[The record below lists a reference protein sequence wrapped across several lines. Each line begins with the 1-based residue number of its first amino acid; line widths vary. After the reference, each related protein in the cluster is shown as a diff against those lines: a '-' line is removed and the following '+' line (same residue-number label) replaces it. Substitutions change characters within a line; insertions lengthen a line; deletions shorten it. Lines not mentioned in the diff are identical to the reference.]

1 MKILVQKIK
10 LKLLSDSEG
19 GSSLPFSKGKD
30 EGFTLVELIL
40 YLAIASLI
48 VVFASVFIHNLL
60 ESKVKNQAI
69 LEVEEQGVQTL
80 NLITQT
86 IRNAEDINSP
96 AKGDSSSELS
106 LAVSDASKS
115 PTVFDVSQETLRI
128 KEGDS
133 SATALTSNRV
143 WVDEIHFRNL
153 SRDGTPGIVRI
164 ELTLS
169 YASEGQ
175 TQAYQ
180 YSKTFYASAALS

>member
-1 MKILVQKIK
+1 MFHKKRNLN
-10 LKLLSDSEG
+10 LLSDSKK
-19 GSSLPFSKGKD
+19 GSPLTFFLKKG

-40 YLAIASLI
+40 YLAIASMI

-60 ESKVKNQAI
+60 ESKIKNQAI

-80 NLITQT
+80 NFVTQA
-86 IRNAEDINSP
+86 IRNSQGINAP
-96 AKGDSSSELS
+96 AAGESSSDLS
-106 LAVSDASKS
+106 LAVDDAAKS
-115 PTVFDVSQETLRI
+115 PTVFDVSQEALRV
-128 KEGDS
+128 KEGDI
-133 SATALTSNRV
+133 TAIPITSNRV
-143 WVDEIHFRNL
+143 WVDEIVFRNL

-180 YSKTFYASAALS
+180 YSKTFYASASLR